1 MSRTISEAILQVL
14 ASAGVKQIFGIPG
27 DAINGLVDA
36 MRKQDEIEFVTVRHE
51 ETGAFAASAQAKLT
65 GRPGVCVGT
74 AGPGSIHL
82 LNGLY
87 DAKLD
92 SAPVVAITGQV
103 ETRYLGSHYHQEVD
117 QSSLF
122 GDVAEFSQTIVNPA
136 QVPDIVAQAVRSAMD
151 NGSVSH
157 LSLPADIATAEID
170 ATDHVPYLHREPR
183 TLPCDEDLDAAADL
197 INAKSNVTIL
207 AGAGA
212 RGAVDE
218 LVGTAERLGAPIIK
232 TLRAK
237 DILADDHPMTVG
249 GLGLLGTSPAVEAID
264 RTDLLL
270 MVGTDFPYE
279 DFYPEDASAVQI
291 DIDSS
296 HIGRRYPVNV
306 GLVGHADLAL
316 SALLKRVE
324 SKDDQNHLKTG
335 QQDMKSWLELL
346 SKAETD
352 DGTPIRPQRVAFE
365 ISRVA
370 PLDSIFVADTGSVTV
385 WAARHLRVSNGG
397 RFTLSSSLAS
407 MAYAMPAAIG
417 AQLAFPER
425 NVVALAGDGGWS
437 MLIGDFMT
445 AVARNLPI
453 TVVVFNN
460 SKLGL
465 IQMEQEAEGL
475 AEFATGLENPDFAE
489 VARVMGGEGWRVED
503 PSDLT
508 QALECAIRFDG
519 PAVVDVVVNP
529 NEVTVP
535 PSIDPEFAVGYAV
548 SKIKEMTGVGRRGA
562 GIDPLRDLI
571 PVVTDRI

>member
-1 MSRTISEAILQVL
+1 
-14 ASAGVKQIFGIPG
+14 
-27 DAINGLVDA
+27 
-36 MRKQDEIEFVTVRHE
+36 
-51 ETGAFAASAQAKLT
+51 
-65 GRPGVCVGT
+65 
-74 AGPGSIHL
+74 
-82 LNGLY
+82 
-87 DAKLD
+87 
-92 SAPVVAITGQV
+92 
-103 ETRYLGSHYHQEVD
+103 
-117 QSSLF
+117 
-122 GDVAEFSQTIVNPA
+122 
-136 QVPDIVAQAVRSAMD
+136 
-151 NGSVSH
+151 
-157 LSLPADIATAEID
+157 
-170 ATDHVPYLHREPR
+170 
-183 TLPCDEDLDAAADL
+183 
-197 INAKSNVTIL
+197 
-207 AGAGA
+207 
-212 RGAVDE
+212 
-218 LVGTAERLGAPIIK
+218 
-232 TLRAK
+232 
-237 DILADDHPMTVG
+237 
-249 GLGLLGTSPAVEAID
+249 
-264 RTDLLL
+264 
-270 MVGTDFPYE
+270 
-279 DFYPEDASAVQI
+279 
-291 DIDSS
+291 
-296 HIGRRYPVNV
+296 
-306 GLVGHADLAL
+306 
-316 SALLKRVE
+316 
-324 SKDDQNHLKTG
+324 
-335 QQDMKSWLELL
+335 
-346 SKAETD
+346 
-352 DGTPIRPQRVAFE
+352 
-365 ISRVA
+365 
-370 PLDSIFVADTGSVTV
+370 
-385 WAARHLRVSNGG
+385 
-397 RFTLSSSLAS
+397 